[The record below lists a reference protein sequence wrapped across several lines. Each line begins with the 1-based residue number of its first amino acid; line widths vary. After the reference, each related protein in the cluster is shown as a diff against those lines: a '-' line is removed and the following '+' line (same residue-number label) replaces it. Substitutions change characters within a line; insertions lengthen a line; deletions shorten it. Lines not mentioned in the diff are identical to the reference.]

1 MPGFAGSSRAV
12 HEPTIISPPAELD
25 VATLD
30 AFRDSL
36 GAALRTNGTQI
47 VVDLSEVGFIDS
59 TALAAIIQA
68 NRELRGEQRELAIVA
83 PRGTAA
89 AVLLTLSGLRGTLAV
104 YDSRSAA
111 LRDTRA

>member
-1 MPGFAGSSRAV
+1 MLAGSCRAV

-25 VATLD
+25 VATVD

-36 GAALRTNGTQI
+36 GDAVRCNGSR
-47 VVDLSEVGFIDS
+47 VVIDLSEVGFIDS

-68 NRELRGEQRELAIVA
+68 NHELRREQRELAIVA

-89 AVLLTLSGLRGTLAV
+89 AVLLTLSGLRSALAV

-111 LRDTRA
+111 LRA

>member
-1 MPGFAGSSRAV
+1 MPVLSGSSRAV

-36 GAALRTNGTQI
+36 GDAVRTDGARI
-47 VVDLSEVGFIDS
+47 VIDLSEVGFIDS
-59 TALAAIIQA
+59 TALATIIHA
-68 NRELRGEQRELAIVA
+68 NRELRREQRELAIVA

-89 AVLLTLSGLRGTLAV
+89 AVLLTLSGLRSTLAV

-111 LRDTRA
+111 LRDRRA

>member
-1 MPGFAGSSRAV
+1 M
-12 HEPTIISPPAELD
+12 HEPTIISPPDELD

-30 AFRDSL
+30 EFRDSL
-36 GAALRTNGTQI
+36 DAALRTDGTRV

-59 TALAAIIQA
+59 TALAAIIHA
-68 NRELRGEQRELAIVA
+68 NRELRREQRELAIVA

-89 AVLLTLSGLRGTLAV
+89 AVLLTLSGLRSALAV

-111 LRDTRA
+111 LRD

>member
-1 MPGFAGSSRAV
+1 M

-25 VATLD
+25 VATVD

-36 GAALRTNGTQI
+36 GVAVRTNGAR
-47 VVDLSEVGFIDS
+47 VVIDLSEVGFIDS
-59 TALAAIIQA
+59 TALAAIIEA
-68 NRELRGEQRELAIVA
+68 NRQLRHEQRQLAIVA

-89 AVLLTLSGLRGTLAV
+89 AVLLTLSGLRSALAV

-111 LRDTRA
+111 LRDGRA